1 MNIRPNTAVLPF
13 RRDSATSATPL
24 IPSLD
29 PAGYGYV
36 TPHFP
41 GGDTVKE
48 ALDEL
53 FRLSEVPVPEYKL
66 FRIVQGNGRLD
77 ETFVVPDG
85 ISELLVLLINGGGN
99 GATNKA
105 GSGGEAWSFYGSV
118 SPGQEIPVSLRSS
131 SSNGGNITNAA
142 AAFAGYGAYGEIVP
156 VENRL
161 FNSVAGSGY
170 NYGSTYGAGGGGFW
184 VESETQAS
192 LPEMADAIAEQ
203 WLGLALTSTP
213 DGKPSNAS
221 GTTPGRCWPD
231 DSRTGGAPTA
241 TAGGSGAAYGGGGGN
256 MRTSGSTG
264 SAGRGGNPFIA
275 VFWGKKIRPAGT
287 DSIPAVVIPAA

>member
-1 MNIRPNTAVLPF
+1 MNIRPNTAILPF

-53 FRLSEVPVPEYKL
+53 FRLSAPPGPEYKL
-66 FRIVQGNGRLD
+66 FRVNPGNGRLD

-85 ISELLVLLINGGGN
+85 VSELLVLLINGGGN
-99 GATNKA
+99 GAVGKA

-118 SPGQEIPVSLRSS
+118 SPGQEISVTLRSS
-131 SSNGGNITNAA
+131 SSNGGNIANAS
-142 AAFAGYGAYGEIVP
+142 AAFGGYGAYGEIVP

-170 NYGSTYGAGGGGFW
+170 NYGKTYGAGGGGFW
-184 VESETQAS
+184 VESETQS
-192 LPEMADAIAEQ
+192 PLPEMADVIAEQ

-213 DGKPSNAS
+213 DGKPSDAS

-231 DSRTGGAPTA
+231 DSCTGGAPTD
-241 TAGGSGAAYGGGGGN
+241 TSGGRGGAYGGGGGN
-256 MRTSGSTG
+256 MRTSGNVG
-264 SAGRGGNPFIA
+264 YAGRGGHPFIA

-287 DSIPAVVIPAA
+287 ESIPAVVIPAA